1 MSKKLALVLGTTI
14 LTVTLAVLGLA
25 VWRVGDLRT
34 VLERPRAAGNTGV
47 IQGCKQ
53 TAGLVACD
61 NTANNLARNAEV
73 RMDGGSLQTSQPY
86 SFQNL
91 AAGST
96 HTVSVTPISG
106 YATEYVYCYNSI
118 MDYTTNPYGCKQG
131 GQVIG
136 VATRASGGSVSVTV
150 PSSPDPTIGYS
161 LVDLHWW
168 FAPTVAKTCSV
179 SLSSA
184 SIATG
189 QSVNVTTTGS
199 GGTVETIISRTDS
212 GTIPFGR
219 LVYTDSAGHKYYDIT
234 GTATLTGLT
243 AGAYKVFCSIASE
256 PNKCT
261 GNPFCAY
268 EGANPGIQ
276 ECEGWVSCS
285 GSDNAGLTV
294 TAAQSSVPNCSNLS
308 GPTTLTVGQA
318 GTYTASFYSQVAN
331 SKGRIDIADATKS
344 PAPLEPPWGSPQN
357 YVDSK
362 ETGVVAGNSGT
373 GSISWTPTTA
383 GTYFLYCRAWNDG
396 IAECRGDAAYV
407 DGPPRYTC
415 AGPNASMTMTVTA
428 APQAV

>member
-1 MSKKLALVLGTTI
+1 MSKKLALILGTTV
-14 LTVTLAVLGLA
+14 LTVTLAVLGVA

-199 GGTVETIISRTDS
+199 GGTVKTTLSRTDS
-212 GTIPFGR
+212 GTISLGQLFF
-219 LVYTDSAGHKYYDIT
+219 TDSSGHKYYDIT
-234 GTATLTGLT
+234 GTPTLTGLT
-243 AGAYKVFCSIASE
+243 AGEYKVFCHVAEE
-256 PNKCT
+256 PNKCS

-268 EGANPGIQ
+268 EGASPGIQ
-276 ECEGWVSCS
+276 GCEGWVSCS

-294 TAAQSSVPNCSNLS
+294 AVCTSDVNCPDDETCVNGQCVTPACPITPPDGINGCKQWAVQNHACQAVNKANNTACSTSS
-308 GPTTLTVGQA
+308 GA
-318 GTYTASFYSQVAN
+318 
-331 SKGRIDIADATKS
+331 
-344 PAPLEPPWGSPQN
+344 
-357 YVDSK
+357 
-362 ETGVVAGNSGT
+362 SGT
-373 GSISWTPTTA
+373 CQSGVCVVPGITA
-383 GTYFLYCRAWNDG
+383 NECEVCEGFAGRACASGLICKKASNAGVDQGG
-396 IAECRGDAAYV
+396 ICVSASSKCGACNTDAACSSPLMCII
-407 DGPPRYTC
+407 D
-415 AGPNASMTMTVTA
+415 
-428 APQAV
+428 

>member
-1 MSKKLALVLGTTI
+1 
-14 LTVTLAVLGLA
+14 
-25 VWRVGDLRT
+25 
-34 VLERPRAAGNTGV
+34 
-47 IQGCKQ
+47 
-53 TAGLVACD
+53 
-61 NTANNLARNAEV
+61 
-73 RMDGGSLQTSQPY
+73 
-86 SFQNL
+86 
-91 AAGST
+91 
-96 HTVSVTPISG
+96 
-106 YATEYVYCYNSI
+106 
-118 MDYTTNPYGCKQG
+118 
-131 GQVIG
+131 
-136 VATRASGGSVSVTV
+136 
-150 PSSPDPTIGYS
+150 
-161 LVDLHWW
+161 
-168 FAPTVAKTCSV
+168 
-179 SLSSA
+179 LSSA

-428 APQAV
+428 APQAKYKCSGTSCVRDDTNGTYTSANCDNACQVTSCTRDADCSGGNVCAFP